1 MIFKYLT
8 KSFYINLSIIFLI
21 FFLDRASKLYVIY
34 LDKKN
39 LNSKLFSSEFL
50 NIDLIWN
57 EGIAFGLFSFNQNN
71 LGSDIF
77 NSAYLN
83 IVLIWNKGIAF
94 GLFSFNESHLYNIL
108 SLIISIIV
116 VILVIMSLKSHGFKR
131 YSLLMIVGGAL
142 GNLHDRIFFNAVPDF
157 IDFHIGNFHW
167 FIFNVSDIFITLGV
181 ISMIVLELADNK
193 TEETK

>member
-1 MIFKYLT
+1 MIFKFLR
-8 KSFYINLSIIFLI
+8 KNFYISFSIVALI
-21 FFLDRASKLYVIY
+21 YFLDRLSKIYVIQ
-34 LDKKN
+34 LDK
-39 LNSKLFSSEFL
+39 
-50 NIDLIWN
+50 
-57 EGIAFGLFSFNQNN
+57 NN

-94 GLFSFNESHLYNIL
+94 GLLSFSESYLYNII
-108 SLIISIIV
+108 SLIIAIIIIV
-116 VILVIMSLKSHGFKR
+116 LIIMSLKSQGLKR

-142 GNLHDRIFFNAVPDF
+142 GNLHDRLFFNAVPDF

-181 ISMIVLELADNK
+181 ISMIVLELFDNK
-193 TEETK
+193 NEKI

>member
-1 MIFKYLT
+1 MIFKFLN
-8 KSFYINLSIIFLI
+8 KNFYIGFLTVALI
-21 FFLDRASKLYVIY
+21 YFLDRLTKIY
-34 LDKKN
+34 IIQLDK
-39 LNSKLFSSEFL
+39 
-50 NIDLIWN
+50 
-57 EGIAFGLFSFNQNN
+57 NN
-71 LGSDIF
+71 PGSDIF

-94 GLFSFNESHLYNIL
+94 GLFSFKEVYLYNIL

-116 VILVIMSLKSHGFKR
+116 AILVIMSLKSYGFKR

-157 IDFHIGNFHW
+157 IDFHVRNFHW

-193 TEETK
+193 TEKIK